1 MDQLFSMQVFCQ
13 IVDSGSMAQAARVL
27 GLAPATVTGALAR
40 VEKRLGARLLDR
52 TTRRIAV
59 TEAGRLWYKH
69 AKRIIEQSHEAED
82 AVRSLA
88 SEPRGELRIT
98 LPLGVALTFVYP
110 HLHEFTTR
118 FPRISLDLQVSD
130 RVVDLVANGFDLALR
145 AGRPGDSAFSARC
158 LSTYRRVTC
167 ASPGYLA
174 SHGAPRHPTELA
186 RHQCLIYRHEPHSSS
201 WQYQVDGT
209 TMAIPVDG
217 AFSSNES
224 HALIAWA
231 KAGKGITRQPDWLV
245 EQDLLSGGLIR
256 LLEEYDEIGASE
268 QPGIYAVFP
277 KPRNHPR
284 KVEAFVKF
292 FSQKIASA
300 SHQ

>member
-1 MDQLFSMQVFCQ
+1 MNAKLEK
-13 IVDSGSMAQAARVL
+13 IVGCAEILAAHEWIL
-27 GLAPATVTGALAR
+27 HDL
-40 VEKRLGARLLDR
+40 
-52 TTRRIAV
+52 
-59 TEAGRLWYKH
+59 
-69 AKRIIEQSHEAED
+69 RIIDDGS
-82 AVRSLA
+82 AVQHAGVLPDRGL
-88 SEPRGELRIT
+88 GEL
-98 LPLGVALTFVYP
+98 
-110 HLHEFTTR
+110 
-118 FPRISLDLQVSD
+118 
-130 RVVDLVANGFDLALR
+130 
-145 AGRPGDSAFSARC
+145 
-158 LSTYRRVTC
+158 
-167 ASPGYLA
+167 
-174 SHGAPRHPTELA
+174 
-186 RHQCLIYRHEPHSSS
+186 
-201 WQYQVDGT
+201 
-209 TMAIPVDG
+209 AIPVDG